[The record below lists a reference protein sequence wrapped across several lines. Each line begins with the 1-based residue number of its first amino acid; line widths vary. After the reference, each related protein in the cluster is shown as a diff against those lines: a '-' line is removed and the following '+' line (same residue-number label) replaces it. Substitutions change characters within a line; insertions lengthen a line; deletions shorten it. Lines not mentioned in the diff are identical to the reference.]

1 MSIVVAWQP
10 CRQFHEVEND
20 QELMDLLASIESATW
35 ERCNELGTAEVY
47 FNDESR
53 PAADVLAKLRLVY
66 GE

>member
-35 ERCNELGTAEVY
+35 ERCNELATAEVF
-47 FNDESR
+47 FNDVR
-53 PAADVLAKLRLVY
+53 KPAVEVLARLRLVY